1 MAMLCRLEHILNG
14 LFLAHGSLPK
24 HTMHDIDKRHF
35 TCTFTALDKAIERK
49 LKKNPQ
55 KRIKNKECIGRSS
68 DKREELD
75 EGRREGWL

>member
-1 MAMLCRLEHILNG
+1 MVMLCRLEHILLYG
-14 LFLAHGSLPK
+14 LFLGHGSLPK
-24 HTMHDIDKRHF
+24 HTMHDKRHF

-49 LKKNPQ
+49 LKKKPN
-55 KRIKNKECIGRSS
+55 RCNKNKECRGWSS